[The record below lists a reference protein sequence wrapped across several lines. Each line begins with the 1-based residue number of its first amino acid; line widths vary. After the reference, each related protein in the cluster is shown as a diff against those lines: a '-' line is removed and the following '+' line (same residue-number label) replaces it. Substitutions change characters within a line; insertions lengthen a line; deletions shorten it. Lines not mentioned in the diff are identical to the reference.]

1 MITTVSTTAALVT
14 ALKAAQS
21 GDTVLLTTGS
31 YNYFAISNVHFAT
44 DVTVA
49 SETPGAPAVMSSF
62 SISNSNGLT
71 FRDIEF
77 AVDPASGAYPL
88 SVVGSQDIHF
98 DHVNIHGS
106 LDNDPGNDTGGLLFR
121 SSSDVSVTNSE
132 FQQLYWGVS
141 HVSDTN
147 LTISGNVFHDLRMDG
162 VRGVG
167 SSFVT
172 IDSNSFTDFFP
183 LSGDHADAIQF
194 WTSGSTVAATD
205 IVISNNAF
213 ARGNG
218 VVVQGVFLR
227 DEVNSLH
234 YDRVT
239 ITGNLIAGGLYNGI
253 AVIGALNVVVD
264 SNTVQGFTNA
274 RSWISLDWVTGGQV
288 TNNSANSFYVTNST
302 NVLQASNL
310 TIPLATDQGAAVIS
324 QWYALHPNVG
334 SLGAY
339 VAGVTVNGTTGAD
352 NLIGGTGSD
361 TLNGVAGYDTLT
373 GGAGNDTY
381 ITDGK
386 AKIIELIGGGVDTVR
401 TNGSFYLPSEVEN
414 LTLTGTANTIGKGN
428 ALNNYMLGNVGANR
442 LEGLGGND
450 TIIGGDGADTI
461 IGGSGND
468 QLSGGNGLD
477 RFVFTVGGGDDQILD
492 ALGTGTDILDIS
504 AYLKAGF
511 QAVLADAAA
520 GVTVNFS
527 NGDSVFIAGI
537 HPANLTVS
545 AEGYVF

>member
-49 SETPGAPAVMSSF
+49 SQNPGAPAVMSSF
-62 SISNSNGLT
+62 SISNSSGLT

-98 DHVNIHGS
+98 DRVNIHGS
-106 LDNDPGNDTGGLLFR
+106 LDNNPGNDTGGLLFR

-172 IDSNSFTDFFP
+172 IDSNSFTNFYP
-183 LSGDHADAIQF
+183 LAGDHADAIQF

-205 IVISNNAF
+205 IVISNNIF

-218 VVVQGVFLR
+218 VIAQGIFLR
-227 DEVNSLH
+227 DEVNTLH
-234 YDRVT
+234 YDRVS
-239 ITGNLIAGGLYNGI
+239 ITGNLISGGLYNGI
-253 AVIGALNVVVD
+253 AVIGAKNVVVD
-264 SNTVQGFTNA
+264 SNTIQGFTDT
-274 RSWISLDWVTGGQV
+274 RSWISLDWVTNGQV

-302 NVLQASNL
+302 NVFQAASVTIAQAS
-310 TIPLATDQGAAVIS
+310 DQGAAVIS
-324 QWYALHPNVG
+324 QWYASHPNVG
-334 SLGAY
+334 SVGTY
-339 VAGVTVNGTTGAD
+339 VPGVTVTGTTGAD
-352 NLIGGTGSD
+352 NLVGAAGSD
-361 TLNGVAGYDTLT
+361 TLNGVSGADTLT

-386 AKIIELIGGGVDTVR
+386 AKIVEFAGGGVDTVL
-401 TNGSFYLPSEVEN
+401 TSGSYTLATELEN
-414 LTLTGTANTIGKGN
+414 LTLTGTGNITGRGN
-428 ALNNYMLGNVGANR
+428 ALNNYILGNGGVNR
-442 LEGLGGND
+442 LEGMAGND
-450 TIIGGDGADTI
+450 TIVGGNGADTI
-461 IGGSGND
+461 IGGTGND
-468 QLSGGNGLD
+468 QLSGGGGKD
-477 RFVFTVGGGDDQILD
+477 RFVFTVGGGDDTILD
-492 ALGTGTDILDIS
+492 GTATGTDILDIS
-504 AYLKAGF
+504 AYLKAGYH
-511 QAVLADAAA
+511 AVLADAAA
-520 GVTVNFS
+520 GVTVNFT
-527 NGDSVFIAGI
+527 NGDSIFIAGI
-537 HPANLTVS
+537 HPLNMSVS
-545 AEGYVF
+545 PEGYVF